1 MSTVPDGYLSGPAAA
16 TEATGLALTRVGVA
30 PVVVLVEGV
39 SDQIAVDTLL
49 GPAAVGTVA
58 VVPAGGVGGFARLVA
73 RFIGEG
79 REVRVL
85 CDAGEETSVRRR
97 VGDAASL
104 HVCHA
109 DLEDELIRAVTP
121 AVVLAI
127 IEAAGDADAFRSL
140 QRQPQWRDAPVDAQ
154 LRRFFG
160 SGATRKIRYAAPLVS
175 AAVRSECVPSPLLEI
190 VRTSSR

>member
-30 PVVVLVEGV
+30 RVVVLVEGV
-39 SDQIAVDTLL
+39 SDQIAVETLL
-49 GPAAVGTVA
+49 GASSTVA
-58 VVPAGGVGGFARLVA
+58 VVPVGGVGGFGRLVD
-73 RFIGEG
+73 RFVGEG

-85 CDAGEETSVRRR
+85 CDAGEEVSVRRR
-97 VGDAASL
+97 VGDTAAL
-104 HVCHA
+104 FVCHA

-121 AVVLAI
+121 AVVLPI

-140 QRQPQWRDAPVDAQ
+140 QRQPQWRDAPIDAQ

-160 SGATRKIRYAAPLVS
+160 SGATRKIRYAGPLVS
-175 AAVRSECVPSPLLEI
+175 AAVRSECVPSPLLELLG
-190 VRTSSR
+190 RSSR